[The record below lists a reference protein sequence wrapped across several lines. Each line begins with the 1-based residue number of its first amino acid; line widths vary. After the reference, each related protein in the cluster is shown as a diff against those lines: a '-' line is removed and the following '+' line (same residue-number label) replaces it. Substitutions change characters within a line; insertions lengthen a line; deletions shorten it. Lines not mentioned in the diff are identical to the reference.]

1 MKFLALFIILLLVEL
16 LYFKIADKL
25 NIIDKPNLRSSHT
38 HITLRG
44 GGIIFL
50 IGTWLW
56 ALIWGISIYPWFLV
70 GVTLISL
77 ISFIDDVHSVPN
89 RYRIIVQF
97 IAMMILSLQWGI
109 INGSDWPWVL
119 VALII
124 CTGIINAY
132 NFMDGI
138 NGITAAYSI
147 AVIIPILVMNHYH
160 HFIENSFLIATL
172 ISLGVFAVFNFRKR
186 ARCFAGDV
194 GSVGMAFIVIFALG
208 MLVISQQDLS
218 FIIFLALYGV
228 DTIMTVIHR
237 LMLHENIFE
246 AHRKHAFQLMSNELH
261 IPQLIVSSFYGI
273 VQLLISF
280 GHIFLPVS
288 RWIYAI
294 TVIIVLCICYIL
306 FMRKYYHLH
315 EEYLQSKVK

>member
-1 MKFLALFIILLLVEL
+1 MKFLVLFIILLLVEL
-16 LYFKIADKL
+16 IYFKIADKL

-50 IGTWLW
+50 IGAWLW
-56 ALIWGISIYPWFLV
+56 ALIWGPSIYPWFLV
-70 GVTLISL
+70 GMTIISV

-89 RYRIIVQF
+89 RYRIIVHF
-97 IAMMILSLQWGI
+97 IAMMIMFLQWDI
-109 INGSDWPWVL
+109 INGSDWPWVI

-147 AVIIPILVMNHYH
+147 AVILPTLVLNHYH

-172 ISLGVFAVFNFRKR
+172 ISLGIFAVFNFRKR

-208 MLVISQQDLS
+208 MLVISQKDLS

-228 DTIMTVIHR
+228 DTILTIIHR

-280 GHIFLPVS
+280 GLIYLPVS
-288 RWIYAI
+288 RGIYAI
-294 TVIIVLCICYIL
+294 TVVIVLCICYIL